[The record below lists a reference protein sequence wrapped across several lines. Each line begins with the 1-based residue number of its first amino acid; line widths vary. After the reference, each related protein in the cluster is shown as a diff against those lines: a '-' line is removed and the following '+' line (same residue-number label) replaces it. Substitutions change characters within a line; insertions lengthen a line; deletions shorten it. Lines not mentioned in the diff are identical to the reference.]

1 MDLPDNQPG
10 SLLDPEQITMLI
22 EAGAEN
28 SLDLFSEI
36 LALFE
41 EESRSKLAELKAC
54 RDNGQYESLGRAAH
68 ALAGSSANIGARQL
82 WQDAK
87 AVENL
92 CREGKGAEAAERIPQ
107 LEETLD
113 ESLLQ
118 LRHFVSN
125 LDTSG
130 Q

>member
-22 EAGAEN
+22 EAGADN
-28 SLDLFSEI
+28 SLDLFNEI

-41 EESRSKLAELKAC
+41 EESRAKLAELKVC

-87 AVENL
+87 VVENL
-92 CREGKGAEAAERIPQ
+92 CREGKGREAAEKIP
-107 LEETLD
+107 LLKEVLD

-118 LRHFVSN
+118 LRQFVSGR
-125 LDTSG
+125 DGSA